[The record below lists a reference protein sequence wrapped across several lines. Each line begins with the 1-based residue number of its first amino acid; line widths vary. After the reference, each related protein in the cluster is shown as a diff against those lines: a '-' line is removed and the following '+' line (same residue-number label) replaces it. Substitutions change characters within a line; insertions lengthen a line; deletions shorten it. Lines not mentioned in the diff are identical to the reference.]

1 MSGSG
6 LQDDLELV
14 DGDDEAVTESSGSD
28 ESTDAPQDPKDSKRI
43 NDLMSKWQSAESKA
57 KRLEAELAQAKGEG
71 ASGNDSAPASEK
83 APAADE
89 GFNEILRDAARDALF
104 ASDPRLKRFGFK
116 PDVITG
122 TTAAE
127 MRESMAR
134 QVALLDAVEGKVRNE
149 VLAEHG
155 LTNDAA
161 GGRSEKPQNFADMS
175 SEDFLA
181 LVERVK
187 AGG

>member
-6 LQDDLELV
+6 LQDDLEMV
-14 DGDDEAVTESSGSD
+14 DGDEDADDAASSGSD
-28 ESTDAPQDPKDSKRI
+28 STDAPQDPKDKRI
-43 NDLMSKWQSAESKA
+43 NDLMSKWQSAEARATAAEA
-57 KRLEAELAQAKGEG
+57 KVAAPKDGDAGD
-71 ASGNDSAPASEK
+71 DSAPASSEK
-83 APAADE
+83 PVADE
-89 GFNEILRDAARDALF
+89 GFAEILRDAARDALF

-116 PDVITG
+116 PDVIAG

-127 MRESMAR
+127 MRESMAK
-134 QVALLDAVEGKVRNE
+134 QVAILDAVEGKVRNE

-161 GGRSEKPQNFADMS
+161 GGGSEKPQNFAEMS

-181 LVERVK
+181 LVDRVK